1 MDQNEMIQALLYGT
15 SSEKNRAKAE
25 YEDGLTEGQMHRLKL
40 KLMVKELETAL
51 DVINWTRN
59 HDHDNYGAYADIY
72 ASVKGA
78 LAGADRMYKGAE
90 SKK

>member
-1 MDQNEMIQALLYGT
+1 MNEREIIQALLYGT
-15 SSEKNRAKAE
+15 SGEKNQAKAE
-25 YEDGLTEGQMHRLKL
+25 YEDSLTEGQMHKIKL

-59 HDHDNYGAYADIY
+59 HDHANYGAYADIY